1 MPDFLSWVFGDSNSS
16 RLILPT
22 EPSLQPQEMS
32 SGPDVAMSGKEA
44 EQKGSQWLTGK
55 SKQSARTAWGPS
67 DHAHH
72 LTGQS
77 QFGLWRPSRVFPLML

>member
-16 RLILPT
+16 RLFLPT

-44 EQKGSQWLTGK
+44 EQKGSQSQLNLN
-55 SKQSARTAWGPS
+55 SPLIQSGDLQTTPI
-67 DHAHH
+67 H

-77 QFGLWRPSRVFPLML
+77 QFGLWRSFRVFPLML